1 MSDESHETN
10 IVRLSVRT
18 TRSNLDKLVEIARD
32 RGWVNAKGRPNVSR
46 TLNYVIDK
54 FEMRKRK

>member
-18 TRSNLDKLVEIARD
+18 TRSNLDKLIAIARE
-32 RGWVNAKGRPNVSR
+32 RGWVNAGGKPNVSR

-54 FEMRKRK
+54 FEKKKGK